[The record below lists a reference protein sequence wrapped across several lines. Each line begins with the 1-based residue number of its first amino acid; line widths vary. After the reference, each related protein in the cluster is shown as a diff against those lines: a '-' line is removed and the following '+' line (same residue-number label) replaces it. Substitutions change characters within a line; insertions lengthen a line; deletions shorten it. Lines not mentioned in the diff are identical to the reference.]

1 MERTYD
7 KRYRQRVERQIRI
20 VKPNATQ
27 EEIEQ
32 IIDSDQSNQV
42 FTQSVIYIHIYKE
55 K

>member
-20 VKPNATQ
+20 VKPNCNQ
-27 EEIEQ
+27 EEIDA
-32 IIDSDQSNQV
+32 ILDSDQSSQI
-42 FTQSVIYIHIYKE
+42 FTQSVRK